1 MELPVL
7 QPDTTSEWV
16 ASKLQCGL
24 GNRLFQL
31 SVAHTISEQWKKPLA
46 FAMPYICPSEHGSFD
61 TIFKLFPTI
70 PKIWKAQPELAIEQ
84 EKVFEYSPLPAA
96 PPANRILLKGF
107 WQAAAYTSESFRPSW
122 DAIDGTTALLERWK
136 LSSNLQQRNTAF
148 LHVRLGDFKVLPH
161 HQVNLLSYFA
171 KAMDSFSADTRF
183 LVFSDSI
190 QEARSLPILHDHDRC
205 VFVDENDDYTS
216 WVRMSKCQAG
226 AIIANSTFSWW
237 GAFFG
242 RQAATEKD
250 LYRACMPARW
260 MANCSETTEAI
271 YPHWAAVLDV

>member
-1 MELPVL
+1 MESPLL
-7 QPDTTSEWV
+7 DPDSAWV

-31 SVAHTISEQWKKPLA
+31 SVAHTISEQWNRPLV

-61 TIFKLFPTI
+61 TIFKLFPRI
-70 PKIWKAQPELAIEQ
+70 PKVWKAQPELAIEQ
-84 EKVFEYSPLPAA
+84 EEVFVHRPLPAA

-107 WQAAAYTSESFRPSW
+107 WQAAAYSSDTFQPSW
-122 DAIDGTTALLERWK
+122 DAIEEREALLERWK
-136 LSSNLQQRNTAF
+136 LTSNLQQTKTAF
-148 LHVRLGDFKVLPH
+148 LHVRLGDFKLLPH
-161 HQVNLLSYFA
+161 HQVNLLLYFA
-171 KAMDSFSADTRF
+171 KAIDSFPADTRF

-190 QEARSLPILHDHDRC
+190 DEARALPVLNICDRC
-205 VFVDENDDYTS
+205 VFVDEKDEYTTLFLMT
-216 WVRMSKCQAG
+216 RCQAG

-242 RQAATEKD
+242 RQAAGEKD
-250 LYRACMPARW
+250 VYRACMPARW
-260 MANCSETTEAI
+260 MANCSPETTKDI